1 MRLFF
6 LINGYFYSQFTQGS
20 FLYKPLKTREPLG
33 KNTPFSF
40 FGLPPKIPP
49 LLLHESSIL
58 VVPTSTEVGR
68 PGCYSRLECERAE
81 AAALHVD
88 LASWQRCL
96 EGLFIAWV
104 NGFVL

>member
-1 MRLFF
+1 M
-6 LINGYFYSQFTQGS
+6 
-20 FLYKPLKTREPLG
+20 
-33 KNTPFSF
+33 
-40 FGLPPKIPP
+40 
-49 LLLHESSIL
+49 
-58 VVPTSTEVGR
+58 
-68 PGCYSRLECERAE
+68 ECERAE